1 MAGEHV
7 FYEQPKRTLS
17 MTETETN
24 AGSVQKRTAIV
35 TGGSRG
41 IGRAI
46 SERLAA
52 ERYHVVINFR
62 ANVAEAEA
70 TLDRIRNA
78 GGSAELC
85 QFDVSDRASASKAM
99 NDLLAR
105 HPSVHALVLCA
116 GIRHDEL
123 LIFMTEEHWDSVLAT
138 DLLSFHT
145 VVKPVVKQ
153 MVLNRQGR
161 IVVISSTSG
170 ESGLPGQVNYAAAK
184 AGLIGAVKALALEC
198 AKRNVLVNAVTPG
211 FIETDMTAAIAT
223 KELVQR
229 IPMARVGKPGEV
241 ASVVS
246 FLASEDASYI
256 TGQVIGVNGGIYM

>member
-1 MAGEHV
+1 MADKE
-7 FYEQPKRTLS
+7 
-17 MTETETN
+17 ETTPQ
-24 AGSVQKRTAIV
+24 AQKKTAII

-52 ERYHVVINFR
+52 DGYHVVINFR
-62 ANVAEAEA
+62 SNTTEAEA
-70 TLDRIRNA
+70 TLGRIQDA
-78 GGSAELC
+78 GGSCELC
-85 QFDVSDRASASKAM
+85 RFDVSDRNAVNKAM
-99 NDLLAR
+99 ADLLAR
-105 HPSVHALVLCA
+105 HTAVHALVLCA

-123 LIFMTEEHWDSVLAT
+123 LIFMTEEHWDNVLAT
-138 DLLSFHT
+138 DLLSFHGI
-145 VVKPVVKQ
+145 VKPVVKQ

-161 IVVISSTSG
+161 IIVVSSTSG
-170 ESGLPGQVNYAAAK
+170 ESGLPGQVNYSAAK

-211 FIETDMTAAIAT
+211 FIETEMTVALKT

-229 IPMARVGKPGEV
+229 IPMARVGKPEEV

-246 FLASEDASYI
+246 FLASPGASYI
-256 TGQVIGVNGGIYM
+256 TGQAIGINGGIYM

>member
-1 MAGEHV
+1 
-7 FYEQPKRTLS
+7 
-17 MTETETN
+17 MTDQE
-24 AGSVQKRTAIV
+24 APAPGAQKKTAIV

-52 ERYHVVINFR
+52 DGFHVVINYR
-62 ANVAEAEA
+62 SNTKEAEE
-70 TLDRIRNA
+70 TLGRIQKA
-78 GGSAELC
+78 GGSGELC
-85 QFDVSDRASASKAM
+85 MFDVTDRNSVKAAM
-99 NDLLAR
+99 EDLLKR
-105 HPSVHALVLCA
+105 HTAVYTLVLCA

-138 DLLSFHT
+138 DLLSFHG

-153 MVLNRQGR
+153 MVLNKQGR
-161 IVVISSTSG
+161 VIVISSTSG
-170 ESGLPGQVNYAAAK
+170 ESGLPGQVNYSAAK

-211 FIETDMTAAIAT
+211 FIETDMTEALVT
-223 KELVQR
+223 KELKQR
-229 IPMARVGKPGEV
+229 IPMFRVGRPEEV
-241 ASVVS
+241 AGVVS
-246 FLASEDASYI
+246 FLVSDDASYI

>member
-1 MAGEHV
+1 MA
-7 FYEQPKRTLS
+7 EQEAS
-17 MTETETN
+17 
-24 AGSVQKRTAIV
+24 AKRTAIV

-52 ERYHVVINFR
+52 DGFHVVVNYR
-62 ANVAEAEA
+62 SNTKEAEE
-70 TLDRIRNA
+70 TLGRIQKA
-78 GGSAELC
+78 GGSGELC
-85 QFDVSDRASASKAM
+85 RFDVTDRNAVKTAM
-99 NDLLAR
+99 ENLLKR
-105 HPSVHALVLCA
+105 HAAVSALVVCA

-138 DLLSFHT
+138 DLFSFHA

-153 MVLNRQGR
+153 MVLNHRGR
-161 IVVISSTSG
+161 IIVISSTSG
-170 ESGLPGQVNYAAAK
+170 ESGLPGQVNYSAAK

-211 FIETDMTAAIAT
+211 FIETDMTEALVT
-223 KELVQR
+223 KELKQR
-229 IPMARVGKPGEV
+229 IPMFRVGKPEEV
-241 ASVVS
+241 AGVVS
-246 FLASEDASYI
+246 FLASDDASYI

>member
-1 MAGEHV
+1 MNDPEEPG
-7 FYEQPKRTLS
+7 KTD
-17 MTETETN
+17 
-24 AGSVQKRTAIV
+24 QKKTAIV

-52 ERYHVVINFR
+52 DGYHVVINFR
-62 ANVAEAEA
+62 SNATEAEE
-70 TLDRIRNA
+70 TLGRIRSA
-78 GGSAELC
+78 GGTGELC
-85 QFDVSDRASASKAM
+85 QFDVSDRSAVSKAM
-99 NDLLAR
+99 KDVLIR
-105 HPSVHALVLCA
+105 HPAVDALVLSA

-123 LIFMTEEHWDSVLAT
+123 LVFMTEEHWDAVLAT
-138 DLLSFHT
+138 DLLSFHA

-153 MVLNRQGR
+153 MILNRQGR
-161 IVVISSTSG
+161 IIVISSTSG
-170 ESGLPGQVNYAAAK
+170 ESGLPGQVNYSAAK

-211 FIETDMTAAIAT
+211 FIQTDMTKALAA
-223 KELVQR
+223 KELAQR
-229 IPMARVGKPGEV
+229 IPMARVGKPEEV

-246 FLASEDASYI
+246 FLASKGASYI

>member
-1 MAGEHV
+1 
-7 FYEQPKRTLS
+7 
-17 MTETETN
+17 MTEN
-24 AGSVQKRTAIV
+24 DAGTGADGKKTAIV

-52 ERYHVVINFR
+52 EGYHVVINFR
-62 ANVAEAEA
+62 ANTQEAQT
-70 TLDRIRNA
+70 TLDRITQA

-85 QFDVSDRASASKAM
+85 RFDVSDRAAAGAAM
-99 NDLLAR
+99 TELLAR
-105 HPSVHALVLCA
+105 HPKVYVLVLCA

-123 LIFMTEEHWDSVLAT
+123 LIFMTPEHWDNVLAT
-138 DLLSFHT
+138 DLLSFHA
-145 VVKPVVKQ
+145 VAKPVVKQ

-161 IVVISSTSG
+161 IIVISSTSG

-211 FIETDMTAAIAT
+211 FIETDMTEAIAK

-229 IPMARVGKPGEV
+229 IPMARVGKPEEV

-246 FLASEDASYI
+246 FLASNDASYM

>member
-1 MAGEHV
+1 MDDPEKPG
-7 FYEQPKRTLS
+7 
-17 MTETETN
+17 N
-24 AGSVQKRTAIV
+24 ADRKKTALV

-52 ERYHVVINFR
+52 DGYHVVINFR
-62 ANVAEAEA
+62 SNTKEAEE
-70 TLDRIRNA
+70 TLGRIQNA
-78 GGSAELC
+78 GGTGELC
-85 QFDVSDRASASKAM
+85 RFDVSDRSDVNKAM
-99 NDLLAR
+99 TDALIR
-105 HPSVHALVLCA
+105 HPAVDALVLCA

-123 LIFMTEEHWDSVLAT
+123 LVFMTEEHWDAVLAT
-138 DLLSFHT
+138 DLLSFHA

-153 MVLNRQGR
+153 MILNRQGR
-161 IVVISSTSG
+161 IIVISSTSG
-170 ESGLPGQVNYAAAK
+170 ESGLPGQVNYSAAK

-211 FIETDMTAAIAT
+211 FIQTDMTEALAA
-223 KELVQR
+223 KELARR
-229 IPMARVGKPGEV
+229 IPMARVGKPEEV

-246 FLASEDASYI
+246 FLASKDASYI

>member
-1 MAGEHV
+1 MSET
-7 FYEQPKRTLS
+7 K
-17 MTETETN
+17 TEVT
-24 AGSVQKRTAIV
+24 QKKTAII

-46 SERLAA
+46 SMRLAA
-52 ERYHVVINFR
+52 DGYHVVINYR
-62 ANVAEAEA
+62 SNTEEAKR
-70 TLDRIRNA
+70 TLDAIVNA

-85 QFDVSDRASASKAM
+85 PFDVSDRAATAAAM
-99 NDLLAR
+99 EELLSR
-105 HPSVHALVLCA
+105 HANVHALVLSA

-123 LIFMTEEHWDSVLAT
+123 LIFMTEEHWNSVLST
-138 DLLSFHT
+138 DLLSFHA

-153 MVLNRQGR
+153 MVLNRSGR
-161 IVVISSTSG
+161 IIVISSTSG

-211 FIETDMTAAIAT
+211 FIETDMTEALAK

-229 IPMARVGKPGEV
+229 IPMARVGKPEEV
-241 ASVVS
+241 AGVVS
-246 FLASEDASYI
+246 FLTSRDASYI
-256 TGQVIGVNGGIYM
+256 TGQVIGINGGIYM